1 MSPEW
6 TVHWSPRAERMIHN
20 IGKGPVT
27 LRIRQEVESLK
38 ERPRRGKYFPDK
50 DVYSLR
56 IGTPGGEYRA
66 IYQLIPADKAVL
78 IVLVA
83 SRQNVYEILDRIDLE

>member
-1 MSPEW
+1 MSDTW
-6 TVHWSPRAERMIHN
+6 IVLWAPRAQKFARKL
-20 IGKGPVT
+20 GKGSVRD
-27 LRIRQEVESLK
+27 RIRKEIDSLVAAPK
-38 ERPRRGKYFPDK
+38 QGKYFPSY

-66 IYQLIPADKAVL
+66 IYQLIPEDQTLL

-83 SRQNVYEILDRIDLE
+83 SREQVYKILDRM